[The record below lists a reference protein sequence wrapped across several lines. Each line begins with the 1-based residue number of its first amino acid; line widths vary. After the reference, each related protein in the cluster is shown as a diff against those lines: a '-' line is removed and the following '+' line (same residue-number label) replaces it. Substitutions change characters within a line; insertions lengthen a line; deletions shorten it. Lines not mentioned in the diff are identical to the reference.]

1 MTCGGRAT
9 TKGVMMTRR
18 TVVALVVGTLI
29 GTAVAVGCG
38 DDPSDRAAK
47 GSTDPVVQTEP
58 SGAQYYS
65 PDAADR
71 NSAAR
76 LKTSADQFAGYP
88 DGHPI
93 ASSGVAGIAFEK
105 ECGYNGRDVICEDKP
120 VEADDGTGVR
130 VPTVEDGVGAHD
142 DHANQCSGGLNRRC
156 NPTP

>member
-1 MTCGGRAT
+1 
-9 TKGVMMTRR
+9 MTRR

-71 NSAAR
+71 NNAAK
-76 LKTSADQFAGYP
+76 LTTSADQFAGYP

-105 ECGYNGRDVICEDKP
+105 GG
-120 VEADDGTGVR
+120 DDGTGVR

-142 DHANQCSGGLNRRC
+142 DHANQCRGGLDRRC
-156 NPTP
+156 DPTP